1 MKANRHT
8 LLLIFLVVNLLNVS
22 AQKNKLLQSRTSSEL
37 TYIYE
42 ISNKEAL
49 KLLQNKP
56 FKVDSTYF
64 HSLVGSF
71 KTDSIQKLTLQKG
84 KHYLKTFSSKNK
96 QIIEY
101 AYVPDFDIMV
111 INNNTDLCLQIYD
124 LQGNMIKNAEVKIG
138 CKKLKFDKKT
148 DCFVE
153 KKSNRKGLVAIKYNG
168 NTAYFDLSKG
178 YNYDPFRKTMIN
190 IFYRSPLKFAWLL
203 IDFTMRIPADLYYTS
218 KNSLRYNH
226 WAPNGT
232 IYRTQ
237 NFFSRLF
244 TPRDNYYRKNT
255 SSHGYFVFN
264 KPKYKP
270 NDTVKFKAFLID
282 KKGKPIKKE
291 VKVLLRKNYDYKTD
305 KILTSLKPYR
315 PGAYEF
321 SFFLHDSL
329 NLKLDDNYNISLID
343 KKTDDEIDGGR
354 FFYEEYELNNTKL
367 TVNTSS
373 DKQYK
378 GKPFKFYAKGTD
390 ENDLNLM
397 DARLEISA
405 TTNSV
410 INYQE
415 DKTIIPDT
423 LWKFNRSLEP
433 TGETEITVPDSLFP
447 KASLMYAL
455 HIKLLTSDNK
465 TFTETKKISYYY
477 SLNETLFS
485 LVNDSLKIETLQN
498 GATTKK
504 DIALFASDNFGNKTL
519 IGHFTTP
526 AKTPLNVYYSS
537 YIVKNGD
544 NETSYDISQQSSQL
558 QSYTSRTNDS
568 ILIDINNP
576 RNLKFIYY
584 VYEQNKEKF
593 RGSDSKLSIHNPS
606 KSKKNYYLTINYLWG
621 GEIRNETYRI
631 PLLDK
636 QLSIEVKQPK
646 IIYPGQKTNVDI
658 LVTDTK
664 GKPVENVDLTAFS
677 LTKKFNYSAPSLP
690 YLGKQMPEK
699 ELINTFKI
707 HNKNNYST
715 SQILDYEKWSK
726 FASLDSIEYYK
737 FLYPQ
742 DNLYRTTYAVSDKQT
757 QFAPFI
763 TDKDGSFEPIHIVSV
778 DNRPVYFS
786 WNTNI
791 QPYCFAVDSGYH
803 NVEIRTR
810 DRKITIHN
818 FYFKPKMKTIFSLN
832 DNLCAKPS
840 YKVQKAEPKLTQQ
853 ETRWTNAFIFP
864 YKNNFGENIAYI
876 ENNGVI
882 SMLNPSNSSYNH
894 LAGPVMGDVKLN
906 VMNGYLMDFRHEP
919 YFEYEFTDKIIKMRD
934 RNSVNFPSYNYLS
947 STNAVTSLN
956 DTILTK
962 KILENQYKIFLEKKR
977 LSQIRYYNPT
987 KTESG
992 FGKISIENVY
1002 PKNDNSIKKPLNIV
1016 VLNKS
1021 DFEYIRVYP
1030 GSTNLIHQLEEGS
1043 YKVIFFY
1050 SDSYYS
1056 ESQID
1061 VNKNATSYLRIKYPV
1076 ELKKDAYSE
1085 KINYYIES
1093 SIKRNNP
1100 NPYMEKMEINDIK
1113 NQFLMQNQYTGEGYL
1128 ISGKVI
1134 DNTNEPLI
1142 GVTITVKN
1150 SNLGTI
1156 SDMDGNFTIK
1166 VPYNNNTLEVR
1177 YIGFR
1182 SKEINIFGS
1191 ESLNQIVLEGD
1202 EKRLEEVVVV
1212 GYGIQR
1218 KSYALGSVT
1227 SFEFGNELQGRVAG
1241 LDVTSVSSNMRIRGI
1256 SSVNTNAQPLYVID
1270 GQIFT
1275 GDVSSLDSDGIS
1287 EMEIIKDASATAIF
1301 GARAANGVILISTK
1315 NKKFSSSSLNK
1326 GADFDENFL
1335 QSASSANNLR
1345 SNFSDYAF
1353 WQPRLTTDK
1362 NGKATFETT
1371 FPDDVTNWQT
1381 YILAMNDKKQT
1392 GQNSLQT
1399 KSYKPLMA
1407 QLAVPN
1413 FLVKNDKI
1421 NVIGKSLN
1429 YLPDSLNI
1437 TNNFEVNGKNI
1448 FTKTRKITNS
1458 IIDSLLVEAKQ
1469 DSVSLLYTLKKEDG
1483 YFDGEQYNIPVF
1495 PIGLEETKGDFYTLD
1510 KDTII
1515 SPEFDKNIRD
1525 VKLYA
1530 DVDELEFLKS
1540 DLAKLINYKY
1550 WCNEQIASKLKALL
1564 ADKLICKYKDKAF
1577 KNEAEIKKMIKL
1589 LLKNRK
1595 QNDLWGWWQDS
1606 PSVNMPFSI
1615 HVLEALQSAKNQG
1628 YEVNLDLDD
1637 LAKKTVTKLEFENNT
1652 QSINLLKVLKS
1663 LNAVID
1669 YQRYINR
1676 FDSLK
1681 IKNLDDRLNLLELKQ
1696 MCGVKFNLDSLNNYK
1711 QTTMFGNVLFKD
1723 AKTQNRIYYS
1733 NEIINTLTAYRILR
1747 SQNPDDETLNKI
1759 RRYIFNTKKKGY
1771 WNTYETAK
1779 IAETILPDMLIQN
1792 KKYEKATLKIEGT
1805 ATKSVDKFPY
1815 ELKLTSDDKIKF
1827 TKTGNQPLY
1836 LTLYQHYWNENP
1848 TTKSGDFTITS
1859 NFDTNSNALTQGKNV
1874 KLIINLDVKK
1884 DADYVMITVPIPAG
1898 CSYGTKGQYY
1908 ANEVHREY
1916 FKNETNIFCE
1926 KLRTGRYTFEI
1937 NLTPRF
1943 SGTYTLNPAKAEL
1956 MYFPTFNANN
1966 EIKKVSIK

>member
-1 MKANRHT
+1 MKAYR
-8 LLLIFLVVNLLNVS
+8 NLLVMMLFVS
-22 AQKNKLLQSRTSSEL
+22 VSINTFAQKNKLLQSRTTSEL

-42 ISNKEAL
+42 ISEGEAL
-49 KLLQNKP
+49 NIIKNKP
-56 FKVDSTYF
+56 QHIDSIYF
-64 HSLVGSF
+64 HTLVKTY
-71 KTDSIQKLTLQKG
+71 KTDSIQKLILEKG
-84 KHYLKTFSSKNK
+84 KHYLKTYTILNK
-96 QIIEY
+96 QMIEY
-101 AYVPDFDIMV
+101 AYIPSFDIM
-111 INNNTDLCLQIYD
+111 IIDNNTDLCLQLYD
-124 LQGNMIKNAEVKIG
+124 LQGNIIENAIVKIG
-138 CKKLKFDKKT
+138 NKKLKLDKKT
-148 DCFVE
+148 HCYLDI
-153 KKSNRKGLVAIKYNG
+153 KSNRKGIVSVIYNG
-168 NTAYFDLSKG
+168 NTTYFDLNKS
-178 YNYDPFRKTMIN
+178 YNYDPFHQTMIG
-190 IFYRSPLKFAWLL
+190 IFYRSPLKYAWLP
-203 IDFTMRIPADLYYTS
+203 IDFTMRIPADLYYTTKS
-218 KNSLRYNH
+218 SFRYNR
-226 WAPNGT
+226 WSPNGT

-244 TPRDNYYRKNT
+244 TPRDNYYRRST
-255 SSHGYFVFN
+255 SQGYFVFN

-270 NDTVKFKAFLID
+270 NDTVKFKAFLVD
-282 KKGKPIKKE
+282 KKGKPLKKE
-291 VKVLLRKNYDYKTD
+291 VKVLLQKNYDYKTN
-305 KILTSLKPYR
+305 KILTTLKPYR

-329 NLKLDDNYNISLID
+329 NLKLDDNYSISLID

-405 TTNSV
+405 VTNSV

-423 LWKFNRSLEP
+423 LWKFNQNLKP
-433 TGETEITVPDSLFP
+433 TGETEISVPDSIFP

-455 HIKLLTSDNK
+455 KVKLLTSDNK
-465 TFTETKKISYYY
+465 TFTETKNIKYYD
-477 SLNETLFS
+477 SLNETLLS
-485 LVNDSLKIETLQN
+485 LAKDSLKIETFRN
-498 GATTKK
+498 GEPTKE

-519 IGHFTTP
+519 IGHYTTP

-537 YIVKNGD
+537 YIAKNG
-544 NETSYDISQQSSQL
+544 NIETSYNVGQQSSQL

-576 RNLKFIYY
+576 RNLKFVYY

-593 RGSDSKLSIHNPS
+593 RGSNSKLSIHN
-606 KSKKNYYLTINYLWG
+606 KTNSKKNYYLTINYLWG
-621 GEIRNETYRI
+621 GEIKNETYRI
-631 PLLDK
+631 PHLNK
-636 QLSIEVKQPK
+636 QLNIEVKQPK

-690 YLGKQMPEK
+690 YLGKSMPEK
-699 ELINTFKI
+699 ALINKFRI
-707 HNKNNYST
+707 NNKNNYST
-715 SQILDYEKWSK
+715 SQILDYKKWSK
-726 FASLDSIEYYK
+726 LANLDSIEYYK
-737 FLYPQ
+737 FIYPQ
-742 DNLYRTTYAVSDKQT
+742 DKIYKIEYEISDKQT
-757 QFAPFI
+757 QFAPFVI
-763 TDKDGSFEPIHIVSV
+763 NKDGSFDPIHIISV
-778 DNRPVYFS
+778 DNKPIYFS
-786 WNTNI
+786 WNTTI
-791 QPYCFAVDSGYH
+791 QPYSFAVESGVH
-803 NVEIRTR
+803 QVELRTSSK
-810 DRKITIHN
+810 KIIIPHI
-818 FYFKPKMKTIFSLN
+818 YFVRARKTIFSLKN
-832 DNLCAKPS
+832 DFGTKSDFNT
-840 YKVQKAEPKLTQQ
+840 QKAQSKLTQQ
-853 ETRWTNAFIFP
+853 EQNWANAFIFP

-876 ENNGVI
+876 KNDNVI
-882 SMLNPSNSSYNH
+882 SMLNPSNNSYNQ

-906 VMNGYLMDFRHEP
+906 VMNGYSMDFRHEP
-919 YFEYEFTDKIIKMRD
+919 YFEYEFSDKIIKMRD
-934 RNSVNFPSYNYLS
+934 RNSTYFPTYNYLS

-962 KILENQYKIFLEKKR
+962 KILENQYKLFLEKKR

-992 FGKISIENVY
+992 FGKILIENVY
-1002 PKNDNSIKKPLNIV
+1002 PKNINSIKKPLNIV
-1016 VLNKS
+1016 VLNKN

-1030 GSTNLIHQLEEGS
+1030 GSANIIHQLDEGN
-1043 YKVIFFY
+1043 YKIVFFY
-1050 SDSYYS
+1050 ADSYYA

-1061 VNKNATSYLRIKYPV
+1061 VKKNATSYLRIKYPV

-1100 NPYMEKMEINDIK
+1100 NPYMEKVEINDIK

-1128 ISGKVI
+1128 ISGKII
-1134 DNTNEPLI
+1134 DKTNEPLI

-1150 SNLGTI
+1150 SNLGTV

-1166 VPYNNNTLEVR
+1166 VPYDKNTLEVR
-1177 YIGFR
+1177 YIGFK

-1191 ESLNQIVLEGD
+1191 ESLNQIILEED

-1212 GYGIQR
+1212 GYGTVMKRELTGAVSGVISTAGS
-1218 KSYALGSVT
+1218 SY
-1227 SFEFGNELQGRVAG
+1227 
-1241 LDVTSVSSNMRIRGI
+1241 DVRIRGI
-1256 SSVNTNAQPLYVID
+1256 SSVNPNAQPLYIID

-1275 GDVSSLDSDGIS
+1275 GNISSLYSDGIS
-1287 EMEIIKDASATAIF
+1287 EMEIIKDASATAIY
-1301 GARAANGVILISTK
+1301 GARASNGVVVISTK
-1315 NKKFSSSSLNK
+1315 NKKFASSSLNK
-1326 GADFDENFL
+1326 GADFDESFL

-1362 NGKATFETT
+1362 NGTASFETT
-1371 FPDDVTNWQT
+1371 FPDDVTSWQT
-1381 YILAMNDKKQT
+1381 YVLAMNDKKQT
-1392 GQNSLQT
+1392 GQTSLQT

-1413 FLVKNDKI
+1413 FLVKNDKVS
-1421 NVIGKSLN
+1421 VIGKSLN
-1429 YLPDSLNI
+1429 YLPDSLRI
-1437 TNNFEVNGKNI
+1437 TNNFEINGKSVFNQS
-1448 FTKTRKITNS
+1448 RKIGNS
-1458 IIDSLLVEAKQ
+1458 IIDSLQMEVSQ
-1469 DSVSLLYTLKKEDG
+1469 DSISLLYSLKKDDG
-1483 YFDGEQYNIPVF
+1483 YFDGEKHNVPVF
-1495 PIGLEETKGDFYTLD
+1495 PIGLEETTGSFYTLD
-1510 KDTII
+1510 KDTVI

-1540 DLAKLINYKY
+1540 DLAKLIHYKY

-1564 ADKLICKYKDKAF
+1564 ADKLICKYKGETF
-1577 KNEAEIKKMIKL
+1577 KDEAEIKKMIKL

-1606 PSVNMPFSI
+1606 PNINIPFSTHI
-1615 HVLEALQSAKNQG
+1615 LEALQSAKNQG
-1628 YEVNLDLDD
+1628 YEVNLDLDE
-1637 LAKKTVTKLEFENNT
+1637 LAKKAIQGLESNAKIN
-1652 QSINLLKVLKS
+1652 SINLLKILKS

-1669 YQRYINR
+1669 YKKYINH
-1676 FDSLK
+1676 FDSMK
-1681 IKNLDDRLNLLELKQ
+1681 IRNLNDKLSLMELKQ
-1696 MCGVKFNLDSLNNYK
+1696 MCGVTFSLDSLYKYK
-1711 QTTMFGNVLFKD
+1711 QTTMFGNVFFKD
-1723 AKTQNRIYYS
+1723 SKIQSRGYFSYD
-1733 NEIINTLTAYRILR
+1733 IINTLTAYRILR
-1747 SQNPDDETLNKI
+1747 NQNPTDETLNKI
-1759 RRYIFNTKKKGY
+1759 RYYLFNTKKDSY

-1779 IAETILPDMLIQN
+1779 IAETILPDMLKQN
-1792 KKYEKATLKIEGT
+1792 KKFEKSTLKIEGT
-1805 ATKSVDKFPY
+1805 VTKTTDKFPY
-1815 ELKLTSDDKIKF
+1815 ELKLTSEDKINI
-1827 TKTGNQPLY
+1827 TKTGNQPMY
-1836 LTLYQHYWNENP
+1836 LTVYQHYWNENP
-1848 TTKSGDFTITS
+1848 IVKSGDFVIKS
-1859 NFDTNSNALTQGKNV
+1859 RFSTNSNILLQGKDV
-1874 KLIINLDVKK
+1874 KLIVDLEVKK

-1908 ANEVHREY
+1908 LNEVHREY

-1926 KLRTGRYTFEI
+1926 KLRAGNYSFEI